1 MADSKIS
8 ALPASTVP
16 LAGTEVLPIVQSS
29 TTKQV
34 SVANL
39 TAGRSVDATNFIP
52 SGSVAPTNGLYL
64 PAANSL
70 GLSTNSALAVTITS
84 AGDVGV
90 GTNSP
95 TTFSGFKALELA
107 NSSGS
112 AISLVTGTSV
122 IAQTISSSTNS
133 LVYMGAR
140 SNHSLV
146 FTTND
151 TERARLNTTGAFVL
165 AGGTTTANGIGI
177 TFPASQSAS
186 SDANT
191 LDDYEEG
198 TWTPSQGAGLTVV
211 GTFSSSG
218 TYTKIGR
225 VVNLRGSV
233 SGSTTVALAA
243 SDTVICGNIPFT
255 PIGSVADRNIGGMT
269 NNTNNASGAVSALG
283 SFTTI
288 YNIGTIAA
296 TTDIHFS
303 VTYFA

>member
-16 LAGTEVLPIVQSS
+16 LAGTEVLPIVQAS
-29 TTKQV
+29 TTRQV

-39 TAGRSVDATNFIP
+39 TAGRSVGGTNFIP

-70 GLSTNSALAVTITS
+70 GFSTNSALAVTITS

-95 TTFSGFKALELA
+95 TTFGGFKSLELA

-122 IAQTISSSTNS
+122 IAQTISSSTNG

-140 SNHSLV
+140 SNHALL

-191 LDDYEEG
+191 LDRK
-198 TWTPSQGAGLTVV
+198 SVV
-211 GTFSSSG
+211 
-218 TYTKIGR
+218 
-225 VVNLRGSV
+225 
-233 SGSTTVALAA
+233 
-243 SDTVICGNIPFT
+243 
-255 PIGSVADRNIGGMT
+255 
-269 NNTNNASGAVSALG
+269 
-283 SFTTI
+283 
-288 YNIGTIAA
+288 
-296 TTDIHFS
+296 
-303 VTYFA
+303 